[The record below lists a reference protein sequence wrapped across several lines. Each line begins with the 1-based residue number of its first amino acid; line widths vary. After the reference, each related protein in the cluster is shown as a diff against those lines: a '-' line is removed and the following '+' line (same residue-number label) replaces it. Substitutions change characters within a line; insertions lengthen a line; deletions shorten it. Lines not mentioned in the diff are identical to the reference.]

1 MAEFKVNPRQVA
13 TPQTDLPSTN
23 VYGRLAQALG
33 GISEKVMG
41 VGTAINVEQQA
52 LQGAKD
58 RMEGGPREQLAP
70 GITKATQSYNQ
81 AFAEVDLNIVQTGA
95 ITQLSEDLMESR
107 KIENLSQPGNLERYK
122 ETSEAVIKGA
132 LENSLAINRPQMALK
147 LSQLSAN
154 NMLELSDVQNKFDFA
169 QARSQAAVANI
180 SSAEEIYNQQRQGN
194 FEQARELGQESL
206 NNIDAQVQTGL
217 LSEEDGYNL
226 KKQIQQASYNAEAEY
241 VYRQMKEEDPA
252 EAAKFLA
259 RFAAG
264 DDEFKHLTPIERD
277 GVVRHL
283 HAVDSQ
289 MNQAFSEAGQI
300 GYQNIRN
307 KMISNPGDFKTI
319 ESLRNSFVQSSQD
332 GYALSAKQQLDLE
345 GSWYKL
351 QAAANKSI
359 NNIVE
364 IDNNLDSINITNFSG
379 KQMTEW
385 FNHKVRQAKERR
397 DEDVAKAPSEGQKII
412 ENTPDWMIEAMVAS
426 ESKLKTIPGFTDRIS
441 TRINK
446 GTPEDKLNA
455 VRAWGFLENSNPSAL
470 QDLTDT
476 DRAFA
481 HTVLNRM
488 QNSQV
493 APEIIIQE
501 VSDTILNPDKSIIE
515 ARKEALRARIKVKP
529 ALIDNLSK
537 EIYSNKMEKM
547 IGTPASI
554 MKGAVQKEYEANFMA
569 GADDPEGLTI
579 RNMQNKA
586 AVSKFGPP
594 NGVPMWN
601 PVEKLPFYGFG
612 RIVENQMVSSLQ
624 ELVTLAEKNPGVLPY
639 ELKWSDKM
647 RKPPVK
653 WTEEEK
659 YKGNY
664 SNLKKSAFFGLEETG
679 TLKPDEFYLN
689 INGKDRRVY
698 CVSPTANQTQLA
710 GDTSPVYQLYF
721 DDDFGTPR
729 ALLRVSHFNDG
740 GETRVGLTN
749 TFIQFFG
756 PDVDTPK
763 LLDRLEKGEA
773 AEDITIAAENMFNEK
788 YPDTSI
794 PGVDMPLGFQ
804 GRKNIKDNKEA
815 FDKYINS
822 FRVDIKEN
830 VRKAQA
836 KRAQQRLEGQLE

>member
-1 MAEFKVNPRQVA
+1 MAEFKVNPRQVS

-23 VYGRLAQALG
+23 VYGRLSQALG
-33 GISEKVMG
+33 GLSNEIMG
-41 VGTAINVEQQA
+41 VATGINVEQQA

-58 RMEGGPREQLAP
+58 RMEGGPRETLAP

-95 ITQLSEDLMESR
+95 INQLSEDLIEAR
-107 KIENLSQPGNLERYK
+107 KIENLSQPGNVEKYK
-122 ETSEAVIKGA
+122 QTSEAVIKGA
-132 LENSLAINRPQMALK
+132 LENSLAMNRPQMALK

-180 SSAEEIYNQQRQGN
+180 TSAEEIYNQQRDGN
-194 FEQARELGQESL
+194 FEQAKELREETLT
-206 NNIDAQVQTGL
+206 NIDAQISTGF
-217 LSEEDGYNL
+217 LSEEEGYKL
-226 KKQIQQASYNAEAEY
+226 KKQLQQDSYNAEAEY
-241 VYRQMKEEDPA
+241 VYRQLKEEDPA
-252 EAAKFLA
+252 EAAKLLA
-259 RFAAG
+259 KFATG
-264 DDEFKHLTPIERD
+264 DDEFKHLTASERE
-277 GVVRHL
+277 GVIRHL
-283 HAVDSQ
+283 RAVDTQ
-289 MNQAFSEAGQI
+289 MDQAFSDAAQI
-300 GYQNIRN
+300 GYQTVRN
-307 KMISNPGDFKTI
+307 KMISSPTDFKTI
-319 ESLRNSFVQSSQD
+319 EQLRNAFVQSSQN
-332 GYALSAKQQLDLE
+332 GYALSSKQQLDLE
-345 GSWYKL
+345 GAWYKL

-359 NNIVE
+359 NNITE

-379 KQMTEW
+379 KQMTDW
-385 FNHKVRQAKERR
+385 FNYKVGKAKERR

-455 VRAWGFLENSNPSAL
+455 VRAWGFLENTNPSAL
-470 QDLTDT
+470 QDLSDT

-481 HTVLNRM
+481 YTVLSRM
-488 QNSQV
+488 RNSQV

-501 VSDTILNPDKSIIE
+501 ATDSIINPDKAILE
-515 ARKEALRARIKVKP
+515 ARKDALKARMKAKP

-554 MKGAVQKEYEANFMA
+554 MKSAVQKEYEANFMA
-569 GADDPEGLTI
+569 GTDDPEGLTI

-612 RIVENQMVSSLQ
+612 RIVENQMVRSLQ
-624 ELVTLAEKNPGVLPY
+624 ELVTLADKNPGVLPY

-647 RKPPVK
+647 AKPPAK

-659 YKGNY
+659 YKGKY
-664 SNLKKSAFFGLEETG
+664 SNLKKSAFFSLEETG
-679 TLKPDEFYLN
+679 TIKPDEFYLN

-698 CVSPTANQTQLA
+698 CVSPTLNQTQLA

-721 DDDFGTPR
+721 DDDYGTPR
-729 ALLRVSHFNDG
+729 ALLRVSHFDDG
-740 GETRVGLTN
+740 GTTRVGLTN

-763 LLDRLEKGEA
+763 ILDRLQKGEA
-773 AEDITIAAENMFNEK
+773 AEDIMEAAENMFNEK

-815 FDKYINS
+815 FNKYIDS

-836 KRAQQRLEGQLE
+836 KRAQQRLQDELE